1 MATTRKFG
9 IITDISGITGGIM
22 VNSLDFSENCE
33 TISARDEQGKVCD
46 IAGVS
51 NSKSVT
57 ITGLMDTAKG
67 DIATAGSK
75 ITLDSKDWLIE
86 SVSRKESNS
95 GWVELTISAKTADSA
110 IITIIG
116 GTAGSSSASE

>member
-33 TISARDEQGKVCD
+33 TVQARDQQGKVCD

-67 DIATAGSK
+67 ETAKAGSK
-75 ITLDSKDWLIE
+75 ITLDQKDWLIE
-86 SVSRKESNS
+86 SVSRKESNN
-95 GWVELTISAKTADSA
+95 GWVELSISAKTADDA

-116 GTAGSSSASE
+116 ETAE